1 MDIKTQ
7 LKQALVKELHLED
20 ISPEESEDSAPLF
33 GDDGLGLDS
42 LDAVEIVVLIERL
55 FGVVIEE
62 MEENKQAFASID
74 ALAAFIQEH
83 RQ

>member
-20 ISPEESEDSAPLF
+20 ITPESIGDSAPLF

-62 MEENKQAFASID
+62 MEENKKAFASID
-74 ALAAFIQEH
+74 TLAAFIQEH
-83 RQ
+83 RH

>member
-20 ISPEESEDSAPLF
+20 ISPEEIEDSAPLF
-33 GDDGLGLDS
+33 GDEGLGLDS

-74 ALAAFIQEH
+74 SLAAFIQEH

>member
-20 ISPEESEDSAPLF
+20 ISPEEIEDSAPLF

-74 ALAAFIQEH
+74 SLAAFIQEH